1 MRTVGAVTELG
12 TDVLGRMC
20 DTARRLWGPGRRWT
34 PGEITWAVLT
44 DPDGHDVRFVG
55 DGFVWRQ
62 ADYTVILAARP
73 EEISE
78 AVSSVAAEAIQVADG
93 DRVLLEALRRAG
105 FQALPSS
112 PFDLDVRLATTA
124 ISAVELPAG
133 YVVRSASPDDDLVAV
148 HRAAWRPADLPFA
161 RGHMPAFSIDAASSF
176 DAAKLAAVQA
186 ADGYRADLHVV
197 VGALDGSLAASCIAW
212 FDPPT
217 GVAAIEPLGVC
228 AEHRNRGLAGA
239 MCLHAARL
247 VRDGGGHELVIHP
260 RGDAVYPAPRNA
272 YRRVGFE
279 PVGRA
284 SLYARS

>member
-62 ADYTVILAARP
+62 ADYTVILAARA

-78 AVSSVAAEAIQVADG
+78 AVSSVAGEAIQVADD
-93 DRVLLEALRRAG
+93 DRVLLEVLRRAG
-105 FQALPSS
+105 YQALPSS

-133 YVVRSASPDDDLVAV
+133 YVVRSASPDDDLVSV

-161 RGHMPAFSIDAASSF
+161 RGHMPAFSIDDAASSF

-197 VGALDGSLAASCIAW
+197 VGCARRFSRGELHRVVRSADGCRRHRTARRVRRAPQPWSRGR
-212 FDPPT
+212 DVPP
-217 GVAAIEPLGVC
+217 
-228 AEHRNRGLAGA
+228 RR
-239 MCLHAARL
+239 
-247 VRDGGGHELVIHP
+247 
-260 RGDAVYPAPRNA
+260 APRP
-272 YRRVGFE
+272 RRRWS
-279 PVGRA
+279 RA
-284 SLYARS
+284 GHPPAR